1 MSYLRGVFVSFNGET
16 YYLSCGI
23 INGGELDPETY
34 TIYNPTLMMVRL
46 GRDLYIVSNDIK
58 QLIPIEPIRQLLT
71 SETSKVYNETMAQG
85 NEVRP
90 A

>member
-1 MSYLRGVFVSFNGET
+1 MPYLRGVFVNFNEET

-23 INGGELDPETY
+23 VKGGNLDPETY
-34 TIYNPTLMMVRL
+34 TISNPELMMVRL
-46 GRDLYIVSNDIK
+46 GRDLYVVTSELK
-58 QLIPIEPIRQLLT
+58 LLIPVEPVRVLLN
-71 SETSKVYNETMAQG
+71 SETSKVYNEAIMQG

>member
-1 MSYLRGVFVSFNGET
+1 MSYLRGVFVNFGEET

-23 INGGELDPETY
+23 VKGGTLDPETY
-34 TIYNPTLMMVRL
+34 TVNSPEMMMVRL
-46 GRDLYIVSNDIK
+46 GRDLYIVANDLK

-71 SETSKVYNETMAQG
+71 SETSKVYNEAMSQG

>member
-1 MSYLRGVFVSFNGET
+1 MPYLRGVFVNFGEET

-23 INGGELDPETY
+23 VKGGSLDPETY
-34 TIYNPTLMMVRL
+34 TISNPELMMVRL
-46 GRDLYIVSNDIK
+46 GRDLYIVTSELK
-58 QLIPIEPIRQLLT
+58 LLIPVEPVRVLLN
-71 SETSKVYNETMAQG
+71 SETSKVYNEAIMQG

>member
-1 MSYLRGVFVSFNGET
+1 MPYLRGVFVNFNEET

-23 INGGELDPETY
+23 VKGGSLDPETY
-34 TIYNPTLMMVRL
+34 TISNPELMMVRL
-46 GRDLYIVSNDIK
+46 GRDLYIVTSK
-58 QLIPIEPIRQLLT
+58 LKLLIPIEPVRVLLN
-71 SETSKVYNETMAQG
+71 SETSKVYNEAIMQG